1 MCLIPSI
8 KMEFF
13 RLQYLLAVLVTVD
26 AFGAVSQEG
35 RLVVT
40 VEADTI
46 IKPTEDVTW
55 IPFSKVGHY

>member
-1 MCLIPSI
+1 
-8 KMEFF
+8 MEFF